1 MLRFVKR
8 LFRPHLQVDVRY
20 FHKGVPRIKPLV
32 NGDWIDLALPDSV
45 SLFAGDFRL
54 LPLGVAMRLPKG
66 YEALVA
72 PRSSTFVKYGLMQ
85 ANSLGVIDN
94 SYSGSNDQWHFPAY
108 ATRDVVIPAGT
119 RICQFRLVRNQPQVR
134 LVEVDRLDDTD
145 RGGFGSTGA

>member
-1 MLRFVKR
+1 MLSFIKR
-8 LFRPHLQVDVRY
+8 LFRPALRVDVRY

-32 NGDWIDLALPDSV
+32 NGDWLDLALPDSV
-45 SLFAGDFRL
+45 CLSAGDFGL
-54 LPLGVAMRLPKG
+54 IPLGVAMRLPKG

-72 PRSSTFVKYGLMQ
+72 PRSSTFVKYGILQ

-108 ATRDVVIPAGT
+108 ATKDVVIPAGA
-119 RICQFRLVRNQPQVR
+119 RLCQFRLVPNQPQVR
-134 LVEVDRLDDTD
+134 FTEVDRLGDTD